1 MYAKRCCVQ
10 NWPVDRPWK
19 EILGNAH
26 TTENFLCVEGCRSLF
41 SLAWFE
47 RWSLRLTS
55 VFAAYF
61 SSLAHFLEHYLT
73 TCSTVSKFSLR
84 SILTWLRTPLQDLWP
99 RTLGL
104 EKLSH
109 LNVSF
114 GSSRLTSNFAEETRQ
129 KKRTDFSLSERFVK
143 IKKIESNANF

>member
-73 TCSTVSKFSLR
+73 ALLFDCSQESLHLR
-84 SILTWLRTPLQDLWP
+84 SLLFWLRTLSKVNALELLSWKNFH
-99 RTLGL
+99 TLM
-104 EKLSH
+104 
-109 LNVSF
+109 F
-114 GSSRLTSNFAEETRQ
+114 PFSRLTSAFTE
-129 KKRTDFSLSERFVK
+129 KREKSQPIFPYPK
-143 IKKIESNANF
+143 IFCQNEKNQIKR